1 MNRLLGVVS
10 KEGDIPEGENPGKH
24 FGRYMGLLTQ
34 DAIADYEQ
42 DMSVSLK
49 ESVNSNDDKQWK
61 AFSKLLNAASSNV
74 VREWIKQK

>member
-1 MNRLLGVVS
+1 
-10 KEGDIPEGENPGKH
+10 
-24 FGRYMGLLTQ
+24 MGLLTQ